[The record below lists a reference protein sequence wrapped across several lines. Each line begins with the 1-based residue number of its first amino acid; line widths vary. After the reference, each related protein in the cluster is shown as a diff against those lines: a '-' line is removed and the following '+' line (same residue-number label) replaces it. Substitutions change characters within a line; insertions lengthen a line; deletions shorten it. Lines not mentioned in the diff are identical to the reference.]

1 MRAPAFDAV
10 LDFPLGRKGRA
21 PVELRA
27 VSAFLGER
35 TPVRI
40 SDYVFPGRRE
50 APFVRVLAAV
60 PVEARWGDPFE
71 VRTDSDEVLGRG
83 TCLYP
88 GAPAP
93 GELKPSRRK
102 ALLTRLTLG
111 EKDMVLAL
119 TEAGGLEGLHGER
132 LAAFARLSSS
142 RAEDLARTLESEG
155 RLRILGFAPLRLV
168 SQDSLDF
175 LRERI
180 VAFVARYH
188 KAHPSQRGAPLDKLE
203 RRFGAPRTVLTLALR
218 LLAREG
224 RAVEEAGFVR
234 LPDFRIPLTPAEEE
248 TLARLEG
255 MVLSGEL
262 GSVTLDDLRARLKLT
277 EGKLQTL
284 LAALAERKKIVE
296 GVDGFILHAR
306 WLDEI
311 VRKVRG
317 SGRKELTV
325 AEFKAMTGLSRKY
338 SIPLLELLDSLGV
351 TRRKGSVRDIL

>member
-1 MRAPAFDAV
+1 VAV
-10 LDFPLGRKGRA
+10 LPGG
-21 PVELRA
+21 
-27 VSAFLGER
+27 R

-40 SDYVFPGRRE
+40 IDYAFPGRRE
-50 APFVRVLAAV
+50 APFVRVLAAS
-60 PVEARWGDPFE
+60 PVEARWGDPFD
-71 VRTDSDEVLGRG
+71 VRTDSDALLGRG
-83 TCLYP
+83 ACLYP
-88 GAPAP
+88 DAPDP
-93 GELKPSRRK
+93 DEIKPARRK
-102 ALLTRLTLG
+102 ALLAQLALG

-132 LAAFARLSSS
+132 LASFARLSAP
-142 RAEDLARTLESEG
+142 RAEDLARALESEG

-188 KAHPSQRGAPLDKLE
+188 KTHPSQRGAPLEKLE

-218 LLAREG
+218 LLAKEG
-224 RAVEEAGFVR
+224 RAVEESGLVR
-234 LPDFRIPLTPAEEE
+234 LPDFRIPLTSAEEE
-248 TLARLEG
+248 TLARLEE

-277 EGKLQTL
+277 QGKLQTL
-284 LAALAERKKIVE
+284 LAVLAERNKIVE
-296 GVDGFILHAR
+296 GVDGFILHSR

-317 SGRKELTV
+317 SGKKELTV
-325 AEFKAMTGLSRKY
+325 ADFKAMTGLSRKY
-338 SIPLLELLDSLGV
+338 AIPLLELLDSLGV